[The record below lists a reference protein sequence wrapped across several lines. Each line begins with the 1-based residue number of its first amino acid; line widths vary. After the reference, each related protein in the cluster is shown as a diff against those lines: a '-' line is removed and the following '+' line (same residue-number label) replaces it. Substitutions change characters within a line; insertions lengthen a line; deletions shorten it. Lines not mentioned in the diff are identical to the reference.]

1 MAGDEAG
8 GQEMKPER
16 WQEIERLYD
25 AALELA
31 SGERAAFLEK
41 ACVGDE
47 ALRREVDALLASR
60 SGIDRFM
67 EKPAMEVAAKALAQD
82 QEQVPLAGMIG
93 RSVAHYRIVR
103 QIGSGGM
110 GVIYEAEDVKLK
122 RTVALKFLPEAVSKD
137 RRALE
142 RFQREAIAASALN
155 HPNICTI
162 HEIGEADGQPFL
174 VMELLEGETLK
185 QSIAGKTIPLDRI
198 LDIAV
203 EFDKSRK
210 AYEDFFNLWKDA
222 DPNLPILMRAKT
234 EYEMLTAKRPD

>member
-1 MAGDEAG
+1 MN
-8 GQEMKPER
+8 PER

-41 ACVGDE
+41 ACAGDE
-47 ALRREVDALLASR
+47 ALRKEVDALLASR

-67 EKPAMEVAAKALAQD
+67 EKPAMEVAARALAQD

>member
-1 MAGDEAG
+1 MN
-8 GQEMKPER
+8 PER

-41 ACVGDE
+41 ACAGDE
-47 ALRREVDALLASR
+47 ALRKEVDALLASR

-67 EKPAMEVAAKALAQD
+67 EKPAMEVAARALAQD

-162 HEIGEADGQPFL
+162 HEVGEADGQPFL

>member
-1 MAGDEAG
+1 MN
-8 GQEMKPER
+8 PER

-41 ACVGDE
+41 ACAGDE
-47 ALRREVDALLASR
+47 ALRKEVDALLASR

-67 EKPAMEVAAKALAQD
+67 ENPAMEVAARALAQD